1 MTLKTITPKHFS
13 HLHLIGGKD
22 PNSSADAIPVADV
35 THQFNPQPVIEVASL
50 VAQQGRCGVVVY
62 HGQIEIAIV
71 VVVALGRR
79 ATGRF
84 ELPGCAG
91 PAAHFYKVPVLIL
104 IEQVALSVGQSRSM
118 DSQLRI
124 NVAVNYI

>member
-1 MTLKTITPKHFS
+1 M
-13 HLHLIGGKD
+13 
-22 PNSSADAIPVADV
+22 
-35 THQFNPQPVIEVASL
+35 
-50 VAQQGRCGVVVY
+50 VY

-84 ELPGCAG
+84 ELPSCAG
-91 PAAHFYKVPVLIL
+91 PLAHFYKVPMSIL